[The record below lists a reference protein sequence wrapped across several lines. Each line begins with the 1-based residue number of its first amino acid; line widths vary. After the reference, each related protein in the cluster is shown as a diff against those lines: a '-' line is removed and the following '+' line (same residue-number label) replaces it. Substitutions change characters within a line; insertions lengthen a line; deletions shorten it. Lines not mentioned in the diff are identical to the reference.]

1 MAAMLVK
8 YMTPKRKFSIVI
20 AMPVILALAAVWT
33 GCSPRKLM
41 ARQFVQMVESGMP
54 AIEQERDLQLLA
66 QSMPAHIKLL
76 ETLLSNDP
84 ENIDLMLLLSRL
96 YGAYAFAI
104 LETEWEAQRFGQP
117 PVLTP
122 AIAPGQLEAAVVR
135 NYRKGA
141 AYALRAL
148 EARHSK
154 AAERLSRLKS
164 SEAFIAAL
172 RRADVPA
179 LFWYGF
185 NLSGFI
191 QHRLDS
197 VEAMAKTHLVEKTM
211 RRVVALD
218 EAYYHGSAH
227 LVLMAYYASR
237 PATLGGNSEQARVH
251 MEKHFI
257 VAPESMMMR
266 SLFWARY
273 ALVQQ
278 QDRSEFIRR
287 LSQVADEAKAKA
299 DQELDML
306 GSVAAVRAGIYL
318 KAQDNFF
325 ED

>member
-1 MAAMLVK
+1 
-8 YMTPKRKFSIVI
+8 MT
-20 AMPVILALAAVWT
+20 
-33 GCSPRKLM
+33 
-41 ARQFVQMVESGMP
+41 RQFVQMLQTGMP
-54 AIEQERDLQLLA
+54 AIEQEQDLQLLA

-76 ETLLSNDP
+76 ETLLANDP
-84 ENIDLMLLLSRL
+84 QNIDLMLLLSRL
-96 YGAYAFAI
+96 YGGYAFAI

-117 PVLTP
+117 SVIAL
-122 AIAPGQLEAAVVR
+122 AIAPSQLEAAVVR

-141 AYALRAL
+141 AYALQAL
-148 EARHSK
+148 EARHSR
-154 AAERLSRLKS
+154 AGERLSRLKS

-172 RRADVPA
+172 RRADAPA

-185 NLSGFI
+185 NLGGYI

-211 RRVVALD
+211 RRVIALD

-227 LVLMAYYASR
+227 LMLMAYYAFR
-237 PATLGGNSEQARVH
+237 PVALGGHPEQARVH

-257 VAPESMMMR
+257 VTPESKMIR
-266 SLFWARY
+266 SLYWARY

-278 QDRSEFIRR
+278 QDRSEFILR
-287 LSQVADEAKAKA
+287 LSQVTDEAKAGHKF
-299 DQELDML
+299 DML
-306 GSVAAVRAGIYL
+306 SSVAAVRARIYL

>member
-1 MAAMLVK
+1 MV
-8 YMTPKRKFSIVI
+8 
-20 AMPVILALAAVWT
+20 
-33 GCSPRKLM
+33 
-41 ARQFVQMVESGMP
+41 RQFVQMVESGMP
-54 AIEQERDLQLLA
+54 AIEQEQDLQLLA

-76 ETLLSNDP
+76 ETLLTNDP
-84 ENIDLMLLLSRL
+84 QNVDLMLLLARL
-96 YGAYAFAI
+96 YGGYAFAI
-104 LETEWEAQRFGQP
+104 LETEWEARRFGLP
-117 PVLTP
+117 SVVALSF
-122 AIAPGQLEAAVVR
+122 APDQLETAVVR

-148 EARHSK
+148 EARHQK
-154 AAERLSRLKS
+154 AGERLSRLKS
-164 SEAFIAAL
+164 SETFIAAL
-172 RRADVPA
+172 RRSDAPA

-185 NLSGFI
+185 NLGGYI
-191 QHRLDS
+191 QHRIDS
-197 VEAMAKTHLVEKTM
+197 VEAMAKMHLVEKTM

-237 PATLGGNSEQARVH
+237 PAALGGNPEQASSH

-266 SLFWARY
+266 SLYWARY
-273 ALVQQ
+273 ALVRQQ
-278 QDRSEFIRR
+278 ARSEFVRR
-287 LSQVADEAKAKA
+287 LSQVTEEAKAGR
-299 DQELDML
+299 ELDML

>member
-1 MAAMLVK
+1 MKQKLL
-8 YMTPKRKFSIVI
+8 IVI
-20 AMPVILALAAVWT
+20 VVPVILALAAVWT

-41 ARQFVQMVESGMP
+41 VRQFVQMVESGIP
-54 AIEQERDLQLLA
+54 AIEQEQDLQLLA

-76 ETLLSNDP
+76 ETVLANDP
-84 ENIDLMLLLSRL
+84 QNVDLMLLLARL
-96 YGAYAFAI
+96 YGGYAFAI
-104 LETEWEAQRFGQP
+104 LETELEARRFGLP
-117 PVLTP
+117 SVAALAFTP
-122 AIAPGQLEAAVVR
+122 DQLETAVVR

-141 AYALRAL
+141 AYALQAL
-148 EARHSK
+148 ETRHQK
-154 AAERLSRLKS
+154 AGERLSRLKS

-172 RRADVPA
+172 RRSDAPA

-185 NLSGFI
+185 NLGGYI

-237 PATLGGNSEQARVH
+237 PAALGGNPERSRAH
-251 MEKHFI
+251 MERHFI

-266 SLFWARY
+266 SLYWARY

-278 QDRSEFIRR
+278 QARSEFVRR
-287 LSQVADEAKAKA
+287 LSQVADEAKA
-299 DQELDML
+299 DQKLDML
-306 GSVAAVRAGIYL
+306 GSVAAVRARIYL
-318 KAQDNFF
+318 EARDNFF
-325 ED
+325 EE